1 MGRIIYRCTDRS
13 ACGSG
18 ILDGT
23 LYAINEYAIGY
34 YDDGQGNRK
43 KVFVPYHLVNRDF
56 DIDIMDYSG
65 EIILNREYTTLVDFE
80 KYFDY
85 FKPICDLE
93 EYEPVEYYDLVKYND
108 KDYVCLHLSGN
119 DTEYYFKKIGS
130 KYSILETLN
139 DIKNRI
145 MYNIDLDDEI
155 LIEDT
160 VELLKPIA
168 EENFTVLI
176 DAYDILK
183 YSEEDRE
190 EIFSIAKKQIQ
201 FLEKI
206 LELSHARHK
215 LDNVVENTISNLE
228 SKYK

>member
-1 MGRIIYRCTDRS
+1 ME
-13 ACGSG
+13 GS
-18 ILDGT
+18 T
-23 LYAINEYAIGY
+23 S
-34 YDDGQGNRK
+34 
-43 KVFVPYHLVNRDF
+43 LVWYQF
-56 DIDIMDYSG
+56 
-65 EIILNREYTTLVDFE
+65 T
-80 KYFDY
+80 
-85 FKPICDLE
+85 
-93 EYEPVEYYDLVKYND
+93 
-108 KDYVCLHLSGN
+108 
-119 DTEYYFKKIGS
+119 KIGF

-190 EIFSIAKKQIQ
+190 EISSIAKKQIQ

-206 LELSHARHK
+206 LELSYARHK
-215 LDNVVENTISNLE
+215 LYNVVEDTISNLE

>member
-23 LYAINEYAIGY
+23 LYAINEYAIRY
-34 YDDGQGNRK
+34 YDDCQGNRK
-43 KVFVPYHLVNRDF
+43 KVFVPYHLVNQDF
-56 DIDIMDYSG
+56 DIDGMDYSG

-93 EYEPVEYYDLVKYND
+93 EYEPVEYNDLVKYND
-108 KDYVCLHLSGN
+108 EDYVCLHLSGN

-145 MYNIDLDDEI
+145 MYNIDLNDEI
-155 LIEDT
+155 LTEDT

-168 EENFTVLI
+168 SGDFTTLI
-176 DAYDILK
+176 DDYDILK
-183 YSEEDRE
+183 YDEEDRE
-190 EIFSIAKKQIQ
+190 EISIIATKQMQ
-201 FLEKI
+201 FLEKV
-206 LELSHARHK
+206 LELSHERQS
-215 LDNVVENTISNLE
+215 LDNIIENTISNLE
-228 SKYK
+228 SKY

>member
-43 KVFVPYHLVNRDF
+43 KVFVPYHLVNQDF
-56 DIDIMDYSG
+56 DIDNMDYSG
-65 EIILNREYTTLVDFE
+65 EIILNRKYTTLVDFE

-93 EYEPVEYYDLVKYND
+93 EYEPVEYNDLVKYND
-108 KDYVCLHLSGN
+108 EDYVCLHLSGN
-119 DTEYYFKKIGS
+119 DTEYCFKKIGS

-160 VELLKPIA
+160 IKLLKPIA

-190 EIFSIAKKQIQ
+190 EISIIAKKQIQ
-201 FLEKI
+201 FLEKV
-206 LELSHARHK
+206 LELLHTRHS
-215 LDNVVENTISNLE
+215 LDNSIESAISNLE
-228 SKYK
+228 SKY

>member
-1 MGRIIYRCTDRS
+1 MSRIIYKCTDRS

-23 LYAINEYAIGY
+23 LYAINEYVIGY

-43 KVFVPYHLVNRDF
+43 KVFVPYHLVNQDF

-93 EYEPVEYYDLVKYND
+93 EYEPVEYNDLVKYND
-108 KDYVCLHLSGN
+108 EDYVCLHLSSN

-139 DIKNRI
+139 DIKNII

-160 VELLKPIA
+160 IELLKPIV

-190 EIFSIAKKQIQ
+190 EISIIATKQMQ
-201 FLEKI
+201 FLEKV
-206 LELSHARHK
+206 LELSHERHI
-215 LDNVVENTISNLE
+215 LDNSIENTISNLE
-228 SKYK
+228 SKY

>member
-1 MGRIIYRCTDRS
+1 MRRIIYKCTDRS

-23 LYAINEYAIGY
+23 LYAINEYVIGY

-43 KVFVPYHLVNRDF
+43 KVFVPYHLVNQDF
-56 DIDIMDYSG
+56 DIAIMDYSG
-65 EIILNREYTTLVDFE
+65 EIILNKEYTTLVDFE
-80 KYFDY
+80 KYFDC
-85 FKPICDLE
+85 FKPICNLE
-93 EYEPVEYYDLVKYND
+93 EYEPVEYNDLVKYND
-108 KDYVCLHLSGN
+108 EDYVCLHLSGN

-130 KYSILETLN
+130 KYSILETLS

-145 MYNIDLDDEI
+145 TYNIDLDDEI

-190 EIFSIAKKQIQ
+190 EISIIATKQMQ
-201 FLEKI
+201 FLEKV
-206 LELSHARHK
+206 LELSHERYS
-215 LDNVVENTISNLE
+215 LDNIIENTISNLE
-228 SKYK
+228 SKY

>member
-1 MGRIIYRCTDRS
+1 MGRIIYRCTDRG

-34 YDDGQGNRK
+34 YDGQGNRK
-43 KVFVPYHLVNRDF
+43 KVFVPYHLVNQDF

-65 EIILNREYTTLVDFE
+65 EIILNKEYTTLVDFE

-93 EYEPVEYYDLVKYND
+93 EYEPVEYNDLVKYND
-108 KDYVCLHLSGN
+108 EDYVCLHLSGN

-155 LIEDT
+155 LIEDAI
-160 VELLKPIA
+160 ELLKPIA

-176 DAYDILK
+176 DVYDILE
-183 YSEEDRE
+183 YSKEDRE
-190 EIFSIAKKQIQ
+190 EISIIAKKQIQ
-201 FLEKI
+201 FLEKV
-206 LELSHARHK
+206 LELSHTRHS
-215 LDNVVENTISNLE
+215 LDNSIESAISNLE

>member
-1 MGRIIYRCTDRS
+1 MSRIIYKCTDRS

-23 LYAINEYAIGY
+23 LYAINEYVIGY

-43 KVFVPYHLVNRDF
+43 KVFVPYHLVNQDF

-93 EYEPVEYYDLVKYND
+93 EYEPVEYNDLVKYND
-108 KDYVCLHLSGN
+108 EDYVCLHLSGN

-160 VELLKPIA
+160 IELLKPIV

-190 EIFSIAKKQIQ
+190 EISIIATKQMQ
-201 FLEKI
+201 FLEKV
-206 LELSHARHK
+206 LELSHERHS
-215 LDNVVENTISNLE
+215 LDNSIENTISNLE
-228 SKYK
+228 SKY

>member
-1 MGRIIYRCTDRS
+1 MGRIIYMCTDHS

-23 LYAINEYAIGY
+23 LYSINEYAIGY

-43 KVFVPYHLVNRDF
+43 KVFVPYHLVNQDF
-56 DIDIMDYSG
+56 DIDNMDYSG

-85 FKPICDLE
+85 FKPIYDLE
-93 EYEPVEYYDLVKYND
+93 EYEPVEYNDLVKYND
-108 KDYVCLHLSGN
+108 EDYVCLHLSGN
-119 DTEYYFKKIGS
+119 DDEYYFKKIGS

-145 MYNIDLDDEI
+145 MYNINLDDEI

-160 VELLKPIA
+160 IELLEPIA
-168 EENFTVLI
+168 SGDFTTSI
-176 DAYDILK
+176 DDYDILK
-183 YSEEDRE
+183 YDEEDRE
-190 EIFSIAKKQIQ
+190 EISIIATKQMQ
-201 FLEKI
+201 FLEKV
-206 LELSHARHK
+206 LELSHERHS
-215 LDNVVENTISNLE
+215 LDNSIENTISNLE
-228 SKYK
+228 SKY

>member
-1 MGRIIYRCTDRS
+1 MGRIIYRCTDRG

-34 YDDGQGNRK
+34 YDGQGNRK
-43 KVFVPYHLVNRDF
+43 KVFVPYHLVNQDF

-65 EIILNREYTTLVDFE
+65 EIILNKEYTTLVDFE

-93 EYEPVEYYDLVKYND
+93 EYEPVEYNDLVKYND
-108 KDYVCLHLSGN
+108 EDYVCLHLSGN

-155 LIEDT
+155 LIEDAI
-160 VELLKPIA
+160 ELLKPIA
-168 EENFTVLI
+168 EENFTALI
-176 DAYDILK
+176 DVYDILE
-183 YSEEDRE
+183 YSKEDRE
-190 EIFSIAKKQIQ
+190 EISIIAKKQIQ
-201 FLEKI
+201 FLEKV
-206 LELSHARHK
+206 LELSHTRHS
-215 LDNVVENTISNLE
+215 LDNSIESAISNLE